1 MDKKN
6 IEEKDELSK
15 TKELEENFNQDDDLT
30 REINLD
36 DLYDGA
42 INNTMI
48 LDPVTKNEVI
58 MENNKRNY
66 TFISIIICV
75 FILLILYY
83 FTAKSPLSKEE
94 AKVEPSTTK
103 TLVVTSKN
111 SSNLVCNY
119 NDKNENYSLISSLE
133 VNFENDKIIFNKLNL
148 NGLLISELPTEEYN
162 NIITAYEELFTL
174 NSDNKFNKITFIKED
189 KSFTFTS
196 ELDFNEDYMSLVN
209 TDKKYS
215 FYKEYVEEDD
225 IHSIKDAYTNLGYTC
240 LITEEKGN

>member
-1 MDKKN
+1 MNENKIN
-6 IEEKDELSK
+6 ENEELSK
-15 TKELEENFNQDDDLT
+15 TKELNETLAQDDDMT

-48 LDPVTKNEVI
+48 LDPVTKKEVI

-83 FTAKSPLSKEE
+83 VTAKSPLSKEE
-94 AKVEPSTTK
+94 AKIEPSTTK
-103 TLVVTSKN
+103 LPVVTSKN

-119 NDKNENYSLISSLE
+119 NDKNESYSLTSSLE
-133 VNFENDKIIFNKLNL
+133 VNYENNEITYNKLSL
-148 NGLLISELPTEEYN
+148 NGLLISEIPTEDYN
-162 NIITAYEELFTL
+162 NIIIAYEELFTL
-174 NSDNKFNKITFIKED
+174 NSGNEFNKLTFIKED

-196 ELDFNEDYMSLVN
+196 ELDFSKEYMSLIN

-215 FYKEYVEEDD
+215 FYKEYLEEDN
-225 IHSIKDAYTNLGYTC
+225 INSIKDAYTNLGYTC
-240 LITEEKGN
+240 LITEGKDS

>member
-1 MDKKN
+1 MNENKID
-6 IEEKDELSK
+6 EKEELSK
-15 TKELEENFNQDDDLT
+15 TKEFKENITQDDDMT

-58 MENNKRNY
+58 IENNKRNY

-83 FTAKSPLSKEE
+83 VTTKSPLSNEE

-103 TLVVTSKN
+103 VTVVTSKN

-119 NDKNENYSLISSLE
+119 NDKNENYSLTSSLE
-133 VNFENDKIIFNKLNL
+133 VNFENDKIVYNKLNL
-148 NGLLISELPTEEYN
+148 NGLLISELPTEDYN
-162 NIITAYEELFTL
+162 NIITAYEELYTL
-174 NSDNKFNKITFIKED
+174 NSDNLFNKLTFIKED

-196 ELDFNEDYMSLVN
+196 ELNFEQEYLALVN

-215 FYKEYVEEDD
+215 FYKEYLEEDD
-225 IHSIKDAYTNLGYTC
+225 IHTIKDAYTNLGYTC
-240 LITEEKGN
+240 LITEGKDN

>member
-1 MDKKN
+1 MNEDKLN
-6 IEEKDELSK
+6 NNEELSK
-15 TKELEENFNQDDDLT
+15 TKELEENLNQEDDMT

-66 TFISIIICV
+66 TLISILVCAL
-75 FILLILYY
+75 ILLVLYY
-83 FTAKSPLSKEE
+83 VITKSSLSNEE

-103 TLVVTSKN
+103 VPVITSKN
-111 SSNLVCNY
+111 NSNLVCNY
-119 NDKNENYSLISSLE
+119 NDKNENYSLTASLE
-133 VNFENDKIIFNKLNL
+133 VNFIEDKISYNKLSL
-148 NGLLISELPTEEYN
+148 NGLLISDIPTEDYN

-174 NSDNKFNKITFIKED
+174 NSDNTFNKLSFIKED
-189 KSFTFTS
+189 KSFSFSS
-196 ELDFNEDYMSLVN
+196 ELNFDEEYLSLVN

-215 FYKEYVEEDD
+215 FYKEYTQEDT
-225 IHSIKDAYTNLGYTC
+225 INSIKDSYTDLGYTC
-240 LITEEKGN
+240 LITEGKDN